1 MEKDPFTAKTY
12 LNSRRK
18 NEKLMY
24 DFHSF
29 TMHASDKSSMYKY
42 WNGFIDNVN
51 CIETLIAS
59 DWTGD
64 WEGHLDA
71 VENLLPIFRG
81 CNSINYLRYTM
92 FYLKSMHKL
101 PTDHPG
107 IYGMFM
113 KGCFAI
119 NESHRKFS
127 DESPDMKLEQT
138 IQRAQKSS
146 SGIIGQTRRISY
158 VSEWEVVYHEILA
171 ISNTFRRLA
180 NSTLGASESELHH
193 ELDGN
198 YAKVFNAQVT
208 NIANI
213 LIAFGNPYL
222 PESQP
227 QLRNIIS
234 SLLAS
239 ETVTQQLTE
248 FYKNSIESYLSFRNE
263 RFVEKSSRL
272 SYPIKKFNL
281 QQFSSDEKEKVPRQS
296 SDIHVKDLS
305 DL

>member
-51 CIETLIAS
+51 CIETLIAT

-113 KGCFAI
+113 KGYFAI

-146 SGIIGQTRRISY
+146 SG
-158 VSEWEVVYHEILA
+158 
-171 ISNTFRRLA
+171 NPP
-180 NSTLGASESELHH
+180 
-193 ELDGN
+193 LD
-198 YAKVFNAQVT
+198 
-208 NIANI
+208 
-213 LIAFGNPYL
+213 L
-222 PESQP
+222 
-227 QLRNIIS
+227 
-234 SLLAS
+234 
-239 ETVTQQLTE
+239 
-248 FYKNSIESYLSFRNE
+248 
-263 RFVEKSSRL
+263 
-272 SYPIKKFNL
+272 
-281 QQFSSDEKEKVPRQS
+281 
-296 SDIHVKDLS
+296 
-305 DL
+305 

>member
-1 MEKDPFTAKTY
+1 
-12 LNSRRK
+12 
-18 NEKLMY
+18 
-24 DFHSF
+24 
-29 TMHASDKSSMYKY
+29 
-42 WNGFIDNVN
+42 
-51 CIETLIAS
+51 
-59 DWTGD
+59 
-64 WEGHLDA
+64 
-71 VENLLPIFRG
+71 
-81 CNSINYLRYTM
+81 
-92 FYLKSMHKL
+92 
-101 PTDHPG
+101 
-107 IYGMFM
+107 
-113 KGCFAI
+113 
-119 NESHRKFS
+119 
-127 DESPDMKLEQT
+127 MKLEQI